1 MKHDVF
7 DEDEEF
13 AGEPLPE
20 QFQCL
25 VDVLGDVSTKNGL
38 NELWSKS
45 QPQLQLHLN
54 SWKACKNVESKF
66 QQYLYV

>member
-1 MKHDVF
+1 MKHDIF
-7 DEDEEF
+7 DEAEEF
-13 AGEPLPE
+13 TGAPLPE

-38 NELWSKS
+38 KELWSKS
-45 QPQLQLHLN
+45 QPQLQHHIDN
-54 SWKACKNVESKF
+54 WKACKSVENKL